1 MYKLLH
7 HIVRVSLMGIL
18 ALSLCHC
25 SSAPK
30 SDSTVGA
37 GAGAGSGTGP
47 GSGSSSGS
55 DSGAASDNSSGSGS
69 GAGSGSQPA
78 GDTGTNT
85 DPNAVSLTAADWD
98 IISNGEGT
106 VTFDADGILMTPKA
120 ATASDVTHAIWLLA
134 KSTESKLLQNFKAT
148 IKYTNIA
155 QLRTGSEPNGWEV
168 FWLFFNYTVDGVGKK
183 VTNYATIKP
192 SGTEVGRAFDEKGQ
206 EFLVTNGTPT
216 LQIGTTH
223 TITVT
228 KNGTNVKVLHDGVV
242 AADFTSEVAPSA
254 KYIYDVPGSI
264 GLYCEDAQVRVSSVV
279 IEALP

>member
-1 MYKLLH
+1 MYKLLQ

-18 ALSLCHC
+18 TLSICHC

-30 SDSTVGA
+30 SDSTVGV
-37 GAGAGSGTGP
+37 GAGAGSDTGP

-55 DSGAASDNSSGSGS
+55 DSGAASDDSTDSGS

-78 GDTGTNT
+78 GDTSTNT
-85 DPNAVSLTAADWD
+85 DPNAVGMKATDWD
-98 IISNGEGT
+98 IISDGEGT
-106 VTFDADGILMTPKA
+106 VTFDADGILMTPKV
-120 ATASDVTHAIWLLA
+120 ATASDQTHAIWLLA

-155 QLRTGSEPNGWEV
+155 QLRTGSAPNAWEV
-168 FWLFFNYTVDGVGKK
+168 FWLFFNYTVDGFGKK
-183 VTNYATIKP
+183 VTNYAMIKP

-223 TITVT
+223 TLTVT
-228 KNGTNVKVLHDGVV
+228 KSGPNVKILHDGVL
-242 AADFTSEVAPSA
+242 AADFTSEAAPSVN
-254 KYIYDVPGSI
+254 YIYDVPGAI
-264 GLYCEDAQVRVSSVV
+264 GLYTEDAQVRVSSVV